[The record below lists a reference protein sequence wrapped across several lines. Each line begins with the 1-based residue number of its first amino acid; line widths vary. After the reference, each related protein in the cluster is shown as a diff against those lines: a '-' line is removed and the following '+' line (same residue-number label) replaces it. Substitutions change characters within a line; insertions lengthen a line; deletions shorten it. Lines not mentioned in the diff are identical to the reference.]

1 MLKLLKTIVDLL
13 VLLNQIVSS
22 QYTLTP
28 IRLEEEVW
36 LDSNDVQRKFK
47 ISVPYSY
54 SWEENN
60 ELRTWGTIKHR
71 VFYAYD
77 LPKGFYIE

>member
-13 VLLNQIVSS
+13 VLLNQILSS

-47 ISVPYSY
+47 ISG
-54 SWEENN
+54 
-60 ELRTWGTIKHR
+60 RTLYRRR
-71 VFYAYD
+71 VNGDFVTRKNGGKWYYAETSVKRHFD
-77 LPKGFYIE
+77 